1 VWGAIQFLRR
11 LIMAK
16 TKLCK
21 SHILKSAFLTASLL
35 SVCPLPAAGDEMLDR
50 GKYLVTFGGCGDCH
64 TPGALLGK
72 PDMARMLGGSD
83 VGFEVPGLGTFYGP
97 NLTPD
102 SETGLGKWSKE
113 EIVAAVRT
121 GVDPEGRQL
130 APSMPWRG
138 FAVLTDDDAFAIA
151 AYLQSL
157 PPVVNQVP
165 GPFGPNEKAT
175 AFVLRT
181 VPPG

>member
-1 VWGAIQFLRR
+1 
-11 LIMAK
+11 MAK
-16 TKLCK
+16 TKT
-21 SHILKSAFLTASLL
+21 LKFPLLNSVFLTASLL
-35 SVCPLPAAGDEMLDR
+35 TAGLTAAAADDMLDR
-50 GKYLVTFGGCGDCH
+50 GRYLVTFGGCGDCH

-72 PDMARMLGGSD
+72 PDLGRMLGGSE

-102 SETGLGKWSKE
+102 AESGLGKWSKE
-113 EIVAAVRT
+113 EIVAAIRT
-121 GVDPEGRQL
+121 GVDRKGRQL

-138 FAVLTDDDAFAIA
+138 FAVLTDDDVFAIA

-165 GPFGPNEKAT
+165 GPFGPSEKAT

-181 VPPG
+181 IPPG

>member
-1 VWGAIQFLRR
+1 
-11 LIMAK
+11 MAK
-16 TKLCK
+16 TKTRKFPPLN
-21 SHILKSAFLTASLL
+21 SVFLTASLL
-35 SVCPLPAAGDEMLDR
+35 AACMTAAAADGMLDR

-102 SETGLGKWSKE
+102 AETGLGKWSKE
-113 EIVAAVRT
+113 QIVTAFRT
-121 GVDPEGRQL
+121 GVRPDGRQL

-157 PPVVNQVP
+157 PPVVNKVP

-181 VPPG
+181 IPPG

>member
-1 VWGAIQFLRR
+1 
-11 LIMAK
+11 MAHFR
-16 TKLCK
+16 K
-21 SHILKSAFLTASLL
+21 SGKWPLKAAFLAASLT
-35 SVCPLPAAGDEMLDR
+35 CAAASAASADETLDR

-72 PDMARMLGGSD
+72 PDMGRMLGGSE

-102 SETGLGKWSKE
+102 AETGLGAWSKE
-113 EIVAAVRT
+113 EIVAAIRT
-121 GVDPEGRQL
+121 GVDKEGRQL

-138 FAVLTDDDAFAIA
+138 FAVLTDGDAFAIA
-151 AYLQSL
+151 AYLKSL
-157 PPVVNQVP
+157 PPVVNMVP
-165 GPFGPNEKAT
+165 GPFGPSEKAT

-181 VPPG
+181 IPPG